1 MCGAELRHLNITS
14 RFYLIETQVSGS
26 LPSSHAIIPKF
37 HVVFKSTQKAT
48 SLKLL
53 SRVKHSQQVRTGR
66 MSGSALLTKVLC

>member
-14 RFYLIETQVSGS
+14 RFYLMETQVSGS
-26 LPSSHAIIPKF
+26 LLLSHALIPKF

-53 SRVKHSQQVRTGR
+53 SRVKHRQQH
-66 MSGSALLTKVLC
+66 SSAHEI

>member
-1 MCGAELRHLNITS
+1 MCGAALRYLNITS

-26 LPSSHAIIPKF
+26 LLLSHALIPKF

-53 SRVKHSQQVRTGR
+53 SKVKHRQQH
-66 MSGSALLTKVLC
+66 SSAHEI